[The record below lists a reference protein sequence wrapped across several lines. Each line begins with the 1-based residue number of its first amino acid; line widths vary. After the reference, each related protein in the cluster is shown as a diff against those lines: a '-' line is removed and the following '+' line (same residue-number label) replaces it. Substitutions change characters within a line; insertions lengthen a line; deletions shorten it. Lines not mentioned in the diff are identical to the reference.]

1 MNLHS
6 FRRSIYV
13 QTDKYLIDYQVPK
26 SILSEQDKLFDL
38 VDSIFFF
45 WIKNSSTSNYSWTT
59 SPSSFHFLN
68 SDHSY
73 AKYLILKRIGMF
85 FS

>member
-6 FRRSIYV
+6 FRRSIVV
-13 QTDKYLIDYQVPK
+13 QTDKYLKDYQIPK
-26 SILSEQDKLFDL
+26 AILDDQDKLFDL

-45 WIKNSSTSNYSWTT
+45 WIKNSSSSNYSWTST
-59 SPSSFHFLN
+59 CSSFKFLN

-85 FS
+85 FM